1 MSTPPTAT
9 ITGSTATAQPQLVAT
24 VFETLRGH
32 IRRVVPAARGVVS
45 RIGDRIESFMGA
57 KIKRRVKPPI
67 VLAIVVA
74 SLALAAA
81 VVALIRK

>member
-1 MSTPPTAT
+1 MSAPT
-9 ITGSTATAQPQLVAT
+9 ITSVGPALADHPRQLVASIADA
-24 VFETLRGH
+24 VRGH
-32 IRRVVPAARGVVS
+32 VRRVVPVARGFIGRV
-45 RIGDRIESFMGA
+45 GDRIESYMGT

-74 SLALAAA
+74 ALALAAA